1 MSNNVNTN
9 PTSLVTTPLLKCSN
23 LTLGYG
29 SKNIVN
35 RFNCDIH
42 SGEYL
47 SIIGRNGCGKTT
59 FLRGL
64 AGVLRPKA
72 GKIELC
78 DNLKRNQIGYLP
90 QITITQKDFPAS
102 VEEIVLSAFQGKSL
116 LLPIYGKVLRKRAD
130 ECLEMTHATNL
141 RKESFRELSGGQKQR
156 VLLARALCAAERLL
170 LLDEPVT
177 GLDPESSQNMYN
189 IIKDLHEHK
198 NMTIVMVTHDVE
210 AATKFATR
218 ILNFNNLTF
227 PANENV
233 MPDSVPASPYTLKQ
247 ISI

>member
-1 MSNNVNTN
+1 MF
-9 PTSLVTTPLLKCSN
+9 LLKCN
-23 LTLGYG
+23 KLTLGYNNKDILHSFDYG
-29 SKNIVN
+29 
-35 RFNCDIH
+35 IH

-47 SIIGRNGCGKTT
+47 CIIGRNGCGKTT

-64 AGVLRPKA
+64 AGVLRPKS

-78 DNLKRNQIGYLP
+78 DNLRRNQIGYLP
-90 QITITQKDFPAS
+90 QITIAQKDFPAS

-116 LLPIYGKVLRKRAD
+116 LLPFYGKALRKRAN
-130 ECLEMTHATNL
+130 ECLELTRTENL

-189 IIKDLHEHK
+189 IIKDLHENK

-210 AATKFATR
+210 AARNNSTR
-218 ILNFNNLTF
+218 ILNFNEL
-227 PANENV
+227 
-233 MPDSVPASPYTLKQ
+233 MQ
-247 ISI
+247 

>member
-1 MSNNVNTN
+1 MI
-9 PTSLVTTPLLKCSN
+9 KCHN

-35 RFNCDIH
+35 SFNYEIN

-47 SIIGRNGCGKTT
+47 CIIGRNGCGKTT

-72 GKIELC
+72 GRIELR
-78 DNLKRNQIGYLP
+78 DNLRRNQIGYLP
-90 QITITQKDFPAS
+90 QITIAQKDFPAS

-116 LLPIYGKVLRKRAD
+116 LLPFYGKALRKRAD
-130 ECLEMTHATNL
+130 ECLELTNATNL

-189 IIKDLHEHK
+189 IIKDLHEQK
-198 NMTIVMVTHDVE
+198 KMTIVMVSHDVE
-210 AATKFATR
+210 AAKKYATR
-218 ILNFNNLTF
+218 ILNFNEI
-227 PANENV
+227 A
-233 MPDSVPASPYTLKQ
+233 Q
-247 ISI
+247 

>member
-1 MSNNVNTN
+1 MF
-9 PTSLVTTPLLKCSN
+9 LLKCN
-23 LTLGYG
+23 KLTLGYNNKDILRSFDYG
-29 SKNIVN
+29 
-35 RFNCDIH
+35 IH

-47 SIIGRNGCGKTT
+47 CIIGRNGCGKTT

-64 AGVLRPKA
+64 AGVLRPKS

-78 DNLKRNQIGYLP
+78 DNLRRNQIGYLP
-90 QITITQKDFPAS
+90 QITIAQKDFPAS

-116 LLPIYGKVLRKRAD
+116 LLPFYGKALRKRAN
-130 ECLEMTHATNL
+130 ECLELTRTENL

-189 IIKDLHEHK
+189 IIKGLHEYK
-198 NMTIVMVTHDVE
+198 NMTIVMVTHDID
-210 AATKFATR
+210 AARNNSTR
-218 ILNFNNLTF
+218 ILNFNEL
-227 PANENV
+227 
-233 MPDSVPASPYTLKQ
+233 MQ
-247 ISI
+247 

>member
-1 MSNNVNTN
+1 MI
-9 PTSLVTTPLLKCSN
+9 KCHN

-35 RFNCDIH
+35 SFNYEIN

-47 SIIGRNGCGKTT
+47 CIIGRNGCGKTT

-72 GKIELC
+72 GRIELR

-90 QITITQKDFPAS
+90 QITIAQKDFPAS

-116 LLPIYGKVLRKRAD
+116 LLPFYGKALRKRAD
-130 ECLEMTHATNL
+130 ECLELTHATNL
-141 RKESFRELSGGQKQR
+141 RKESFRELSEGQKQR

-189 IIKDLHEHK
+189 IIKDLHEQK
-198 NMTIVMVTHDVE
+198 KMTIVMVSHDVE
-210 AATKFATR
+210 AAKKYATR
-218 ILNFNNLTF
+218 ILNFNEI
-227 PANENV
+227 A
-233 MPDSVPASPYTLKQ
+233 Q
-247 ISI
+247 

>member
-1 MSNNVNTN
+1 MF
-9 PTSLVTTPLLKCSN
+9 LLKCN
-23 LTLGYG
+23 KLTLGYNNKDILHSFDYG
-29 SKNIVN
+29 
-35 RFNCDIH
+35 IH
-42 SGEYL
+42 SGEYIC
-47 SIIGRNGCGKTT
+47 IIGRNGCGKTT

-64 AGVLRPKA
+64 AGVLRPKS

-78 DNLKRNQIGYLP
+78 DNLRRNQIGYLP
-90 QITITQKDFPAS
+90 QITIAQKDFPAS

-116 LLPIYGKVLRKRAD
+116 LLPFYGKALRKRAN
-130 ECLEMTHATNL
+130 ECLELTRTENL

-189 IIKDLHEHK
+189 IIKDLHENK

-210 AATKFATR
+210 AARNNATR
-218 ILNFNNLTF
+218 ILNFNEL
-227 PANENV
+227 V
-233 MPDSVPASPYTLKQ
+233 H
-247 ISI
+247 

>member
-1 MSNNVNTN
+1 MF
-9 PTSLVTTPLLKCSN
+9 LLKCN
-23 LTLGYG
+23 KLTLGYNNKDILHSFDYG
-29 SKNIVN
+29 
-35 RFNCDIH
+35 IH

-47 SIIGRNGCGKTT
+47 CIIGRNGCGKTT

-64 AGVLRPKA
+64 AGVLRPKS

-78 DNLKRNQIGYLP
+78 DNLRRNQIGYLP
-90 QITITQKDFPAS
+90 QITIAQKDFPAS

-116 LLPIYGKVLRKRAD
+116 LLPFYGKALRKRAN
-130 ECLEMTHATNL
+130 ECLELTRTENL

-189 IIKDLHEHK
+189 IIKDLHEYK
-198 NMTIVMVTHDVE
+198 NMTVVMVTHDVE
-210 AATKFATR
+210 TARNNATR
-218 ILNFNNLTF
+218 ILNFN
-227 PANENV
+227 EI
-233 MPDSVPASPYTLKQ
+233 MQ
-247 ISI
+247 

>member
-1 MSNNVNTN
+1 MF
-9 PTSLVTTPLLKCSN
+9 LLKCN
-23 LTLGYG
+23 KLTLGYNNKDILHSFDYG
-29 SKNIVN
+29 
-35 RFNCDIH
+35 IH

-47 SIIGRNGCGKTT
+47 CIIGRNGCGKTT

-64 AGVLRPKA
+64 AGVLRPKS

-78 DNLKRNQIGYLP
+78 DNLRRNQIGYLP
-90 QITITQKDFPAS
+90 QITIAQKDFPAS

-116 LLPIYGKVLRKRAD
+116 LLPFYGKALRKRAN
-130 ECLEMTHATNL
+130 ECLELTRTENL

-189 IIKDLHEHK
+189 IIKDLHENK

-210 AATKFATR
+210 AARNNSTR
-218 ILNFNNLTF
+218 ILNFNEL
-227 PANENV
+227 
-233 MPDSVPASPYTLKQ
+233 M
-247 ISI
+247 

>member
-1 MSNNVNTN
+1 MF
-9 PTSLVTTPLLKCSN
+9 LLKCN
-23 LTLGYG
+23 KLTLGYNNKDILHSFDYG
-29 SKNIVN
+29 
-35 RFNCDIH
+35 IH

-47 SIIGRNGCGKTT
+47 CIIGRNGCGKTT

-64 AGVLRPKA
+64 AGVLRPKS

-78 DNLKRNQIGYLP
+78 DNLRRNQIGYLP
-90 QITITQKDFPAS
+90 QITIAQKDFPAS

-116 LLPIYGKVLRKRAD
+116 LLPFYGKALLKRAN
-130 ECLEMTHATNL
+130 ECLELTRTENL

-189 IIKDLHEHK
+189 IIKDLHENK
-198 NMTIVMVTHDVE
+198 NMTIVMVTHDID
-210 AATKFATR
+210 AARNNSTR
-218 ILNFNNLTF
+218 ILNFNEL
-227 PANENV
+227 
-233 MPDSVPASPYTLKQ
+233 MQ
-247 ISI
+247 

>member
-1 MSNNVNTN
+1 MF
-9 PTSLVTTPLLKCSN
+9 LLKCN
-23 LTLGYG
+23 KLTLGYNNKDILHSFDYG
-29 SKNIVN
+29 
-35 RFNCDIH
+35 IH

-47 SIIGRNGCGKTT
+47 CIIGRNGCGKTT

-64 AGVLRPKA
+64 AGVLRPKS

-78 DNLKRNQIGYLP
+78 DNLRRNQIGYLP
-90 QITITQKDFPAS
+90 QITIAQKDFPAS

-116 LLPIYGKVLRKRAD
+116 LLPFYGKALRKRAN
-130 ECLEMTHATNL
+130 ECLELTRTENL

-189 IIKDLHEHK
+189 IIKDLHENK
-198 NMTIVMVTHDVE
+198 NMTIVMVTHDV
-210 AATKFATR
+210 AAARNNSTR
-218 ILNFNNLTF
+218 ILNFNEL
-227 PANENV
+227 
-233 MPDSVPASPYTLKQ
+233 MQ
-247 ISI
+247 

>member
-1 MSNNVNTN
+1 MI
-9 PTSLVTTPLLKCSN
+9 KCHN

-35 RFNCDIH
+35 SFNYEIN

-47 SIIGRNGCGKTT
+47 CIIGRNSCGKTT

-72 GKIELC
+72 GRIELR
-78 DNLKRNQIGYLP
+78 DNLRRNQIGYLP
-90 QITITQKDFPAS
+90 QITIAQKDFPAS

-116 LLPIYGKVLRKRAD
+116 LLPFYGKALRKRAD
-130 ECLEMTHATNL
+130 ECLELTHATNL

-189 IIKDLHEHK
+189 IIKDLHEQK
-198 NMTIVMVTHDVE
+198 KMTIVMVSHDVE
-210 AATKFATR
+210 AAKKYATR
-218 ILNFNNLTF
+218 VLDFNTIFNN
-227 PANENV
+227 
-233 MPDSVPASPYTLKQ
+233 
-247 ISI
+247 

>member
-1 MSNNVNTN
+1 MF
-9 PTSLVTTPLLKCSN
+9 LLKCN
-23 LTLGYG
+23 KLTLGYNNKDILHSFDYG
-29 SKNIVN
+29 
-35 RFNCDIH
+35 IH

-47 SIIGRNGCGKTT
+47 CIIGRNGCGKTT

-64 AGVLRPKA
+64 AGVLRPKS

-78 DNLKRNQIGYLP
+78 DNLRRNQIGYLP
-90 QITITQKDFPAS
+90 QITIAQKDFPAS

-116 LLPIYGKVLRKRAD
+116 LLPFYGKALRKRAN
-130 ECLEMTHATNL
+130 ECLELTRTENL

-189 IIKDLHEHK
+189 IIKDLHENK

-210 AATKFATR
+210 AARNNATR
-218 ILNFNNLTF
+218 VLNFNDI
-227 PANENV
+227 V
-233 MPDSVPASPYTLKQ
+233 Q
-247 ISI
+247 

>member
-1 MSNNVNTN
+1 MF
-9 PTSLVTTPLLKCSN
+9 LLKCN
-23 LTLGYG
+23 KLTLGYNNKDILHSFDYG
-29 SKNIVN
+29 
-35 RFNCDIH
+35 IH

-47 SIIGRNGCGKTT
+47 CIIGRNGCGKTT

-64 AGVLRPKA
+64 AGVLRPKS

-78 DNLKRNQIGYLP
+78 DNLRRNQIGYLP
-90 QITITQKDFPAS
+90 QITIAQKDFPAS

-116 LLPIYGKVLRKRAD
+116 LLPFYGKALRKRAN
-130 ECLEMTHATNL
+130 ECLELTRTENL

-189 IIKDLHEHK
+189 IIKDLHENK

-210 AATKFATR
+210 AARNNATR
-218 ILNFNNLTF
+218 VLNFN
-227 PANENV
+227 EMV
-233 MPDSVPASPYTLKQ
+233 Q
-247 ISI
+247 

>member
-1 MSNNVNTN
+1 MF
-9 PTSLVTTPLLKCSN
+9 LLKCN
-23 LTLGYG
+23 KLTLGYNNKDILHSFDYG
-29 SKNIVN
+29 
-35 RFNCDIH
+35 IH

-47 SIIGRNGCGKTT
+47 CIIGRNGCGKTT

-64 AGVLRPKA
+64 AGVLRPKS

-78 DNLKRNQIGYLP
+78 DNLRRNQIGYLP
-90 QITITQKDFPAS
+90 QITIAQKDFPAS

-116 LLPIYGKVLRKRAD
+116 LLPFYGKALRKRAN
-130 ECLEMTHATNL
+130 ECLELTRTENL

-189 IIKDLHEHK
+189 IIKDLHEYK

-210 AATKFATR
+210 AARNNATR
-218 ILNFNNLTF
+218 ILNFNEL
-227 PANENV
+227 
-233 MPDSVPASPYTLKQ
+233 MH
-247 ISI
+247 

>member
-1 MSNNVNTN
+1 MF
-9 PTSLVTTPLLKCSN
+9 LLKCN
-23 LTLGYG
+23 KLTLGYNNKDILHSFDYG
-29 SKNIVN
+29 
-35 RFNCDIH
+35 IH

-47 SIIGRNGCGKTT
+47 CIIGRNGCGKTT

-64 AGVLRPKA
+64 AGVLRPKS

-78 DNLKRNQIGYLP
+78 DNLRRNQIGYLP
-90 QITITQKDFPAS
+90 QITIAQKDFPAS

-116 LLPIYGKVLRKRAD
+116 LLPFYGKAHRKRAN
-130 ECLEMTHATNL
+130 ECLELTRTENL

-189 IIKDLHEHK
+189 IIKDLHENK

-210 AATKFATR
+210 AARNNATR
-218 ILNFNNLTF
+218 VLNFN
-227 PANENV
+227 EIV
-233 MPDSVPASPYTLKQ
+233 Q
-247 ISI
+247 

>member
-1 MSNNVNTN
+1 MNNNLN
-9 PTSLVTTPLLKCSN
+9 INSTSPLLKCSN
-23 LTLGYG
+23 ITLGYG

-35 RFNCDIH
+35 NFNYTIH
-42 SGEYL
+42 SGDYL

-64 AGVLRPKA
+64 AGVLRPKS

-78 DNLKRNQIGYLP
+78 DNLRRNQIGYLP

-116 LLPIYGKVLRKRAD
+116 LLPFYGKALRKRAN
-130 ECLEMTHATNL
+130 ECLELTRTENL

-189 IIKDLHEHK
+189 IIKDLHENK

-210 AATKFATR
+210 AARNNATR
-218 ILNFNNLTF
+218 ILNFNEL
-227 PANENV
+227 V
-233 MPDSVPASPYTLKQ
+233 H
-247 ISI
+247 

>member
-1 MSNNVNTN
+1 MI
-9 PTSLVTTPLLKCSN
+9 KCRN

-35 RFNCDIH
+35 GFDYDINT
-42 SGEYL
+42 GDYL
-47 SIIGRNGCGKTT
+47 CIIGRNGCGKTT

-72 GKIELC
+72 GKIELR
-78 DNLKRNQIGYLP
+78 DNLTRKQIGYLP
-90 QITITQKDFPAS
+90 QITIAQKDFPAS

-116 LLPIYGKVLRKRAD
+116 LLPFYGSALRERAS
-130 ECLEMTHATNL
+130 ECLALTRTENL
-141 RKESFRELSGGQKQR
+141 RKSCFRELSGGQKQR

-177 GLDPESSQNMYN
+177 GLDPESAQNMYS
-189 IIKDLHEHK
+189 IIKNLHEQK

-210 AATKFATR
+210 SAQKYATR
-218 ILNFNNLTF
+218 IMDFNDI
-227 PANENV
+227 A
-233 MPDSVPASPYTLKQ
+233 Q
-247 ISI
+247 

>member
-1 MSNNVNTN
+1 MF
-9 PTSLVTTPLLKCSN
+9 LLKCN
-23 LTLGYG
+23 KLTLGYNNKDILHSFDYG
-29 SKNIVN
+29 
-35 RFNCDIH
+35 IH

-47 SIIGRNGCGKTT
+47 CIIGRNGCGKTT

-64 AGVLRPKA
+64 AGVLRPKS

-78 DNLKRNQIGYLP
+78 DNLRRNQIGYLP
-90 QITITQKDFPAS
+90 QITIAQKDFPAS

-116 LLPIYGKVLRKRAD
+116 LLPFYGKALRKRAN
-130 ECLEMTHATNL
+130 ECLELTRTENL

-189 IIKDLHEHK
+189 IIKGLHEYK

-210 AATKFATR
+210 AARNNATR
-218 ILNFNNLTF
+218 ILNFNEL
-227 PANENV
+227 V
-233 MPDSVPASPYTLKQ
+233 H
-247 ISI
+247 

>member
-1 MSNNVNTN
+1 MNNNLN
-9 PTSLVTTPLLKCSN
+9 INSTSPLLKCSN
-23 LTLGYG
+23 ITLGYG

-35 RFNCDIH
+35 NFNYTIH
-42 SGEYL
+42 SGDYL

-59 FLRGL
+59 FLRSL
-64 AGVLRPKA
+64 AGVLRPKF

-90 QITITQKDFPAS
+90 QITIAQKDFPAS

-116 LLPIYGKVLRKRAD
+116 LLPFYGKALRKRAN
-130 ECLEMTHATNL
+130 ECLELTRTENL

-189 IIKDLHEHK
+189 IIKDLHENK

-210 AATKFATR
+210 AARNNATR
-218 ILNFNNLTF
+218 ILNFNEL
-227 PANENV
+227 V
-233 MPDSVPASPYTLKQ
+233 H
-247 ISI
+247 

>member
-1 MSNNVNTN
+1 MF
-9 PTSLVTTPLLKCSN
+9 LLKCN
-23 LTLGYG
+23 KLTLGYNNKDILHSFDYG
-29 SKNIVN
+29 
-35 RFNCDIH
+35 IH

-47 SIIGRNGCGKTT
+47 CIIGRNGCGKTT

-64 AGVLRPKA
+64 AGVLRPKS

-78 DNLKRNQIGYLP
+78 DNLRRNQIGYLP
-90 QITITQKDFPAS
+90 QITIAQKDFPAS

-116 LLPIYGKVLRKRAD
+116 LLPFYGKALRKRAN
-130 ECLEMTHATNL
+130 ECLELTRTENL

-189 IIKDLHEHK
+189 IIKDLHEYK

-210 AATKFATR
+210 AARNNATR
-218 ILNFNNLTF
+218 ILTFN
-227 PANENV
+227 EI
-233 MPDSVPASPYTLKQ
+233 MQ
-247 ISI
+247 

>member
-1 MSNNVNTN
+1 MF
-9 PTSLVTTPLLKCSN
+9 LLKCN
-23 LTLGYG
+23 KLTLGYNNKDILHSFDYG
-29 SKNIVN
+29 
-35 RFNCDIH
+35 IH

-47 SIIGRNGCGKTT
+47 CIIGRNGCGKTT

-64 AGVLRPKA
+64 AGVLRPKS

-78 DNLKRNQIGYLP
+78 DNLRRNQIGYLP
-90 QITITQKDFPAS
+90 QITIAQKDFPAS

-116 LLPIYGKVLRKRAD
+116 LLPFYGKALRKRAN
-130 ECLEMTHATNL
+130 ECLELTRTENL

-189 IIKDLHEHK
+189 IIKDLH
-198 NMTIVMVTHDVE
+198 
-210 AATKFATR
+210 
-218 ILNFNNLTF
+218 
-227 PANENV
+227 
-233 MPDSVPASPYTLKQ
+233 
-247 ISI
+247 

>member
-1 MSNNVNTN
+1 MF
-9 PTSLVTTPLLKCSN
+9 LLKCN
-23 LTLGYG
+23 KLTLGYNNKDILHSFDYG
-29 SKNIVN
+29 
-35 RFNCDIH
+35 IH

-47 SIIGRNGCGKTT
+47 CIIGRNGCGKTT

-64 AGVLRPKA
+64 AGVLRPKS

-78 DNLKRNQIGYLP
+78 DNLRRNQIGYLP
-90 QITITQKDFPAS
+90 QITIAQKDFPAS

-116 LLPIYGKVLRKRAD
+116 LLPFYGKALRKRAN
-130 ECLEMTHATNL
+130 ECLELTRTENL

-189 IIKDLHEHK
+189 IIKNLHENK

-210 AATKFATR
+210 AARNNATR
-218 ILNFNNLTF
+218 VLNFN
-227 PANENV
+227 EIV
-233 MPDSVPASPYTLKQ
+233 Q
-247 ISI
+247 